1 MFHSISIQIHCLLDF
16 SAKLSKATTKI
27 LKKYKIGS
35 VTTTKKQRNA
45 ALCKDTALFIYI
57 YFNMITIMLQGATIS
72 FISIANIQHFLIRTK
87 SLLIFL
93 DKKESISILN
103 YLNK

>member
-45 ALCKDTALFIYI
+45 ALCKDTALFL
-57 YFNMITIMLQGATIS
+57 MDP
-72 FISIANIQHFLIRTK
+72 FIIGWKLVDYAVAAM
-87 SLLIFL
+87 
-93 DKKESISILN
+93 
-103 YLNK
+103 